1 MVSGLTALCFC
12 VTMTACVAGSRSM
25 SLVTSNLT
33 HCFCVS
39 MAACVAG
46 SSSMTL
52 LTTVCGPMDTG
63 VCLLG
68 RHDTAQWIC
77 GINGRQSHP

>member
-1 MVSGLTALCFC
+1 MSLVNTVCRQVILLVVLC
-12 VTMTACVAGSRSM
+12 VTMT
-25 SLVTSNLT
+25 
-33 HCFCVS
+33 
-39 MAACVAG
+39 ACVAG